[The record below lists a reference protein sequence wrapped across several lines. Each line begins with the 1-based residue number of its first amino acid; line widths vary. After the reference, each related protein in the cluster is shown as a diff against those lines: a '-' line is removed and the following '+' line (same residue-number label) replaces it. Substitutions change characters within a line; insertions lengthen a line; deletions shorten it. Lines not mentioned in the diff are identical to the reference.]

1 MDIDEVLNP
10 GEGVGFWRDL
20 AGVVWAGL
28 KILFVGVAILWG
40 IPLLALTAFLLIR

>member
-20 AGVVWAGL
+20 AGVVWAGI
-28 KILFVGVAILWG
+28 KIFILAVAILWG
-40 IPLLALTAFLLIR
+40 IPLLALAAFLLIR